1 MESTLTEY
9 EEVVLIAGPLDGQRV
24 AVDPKADRLEF
35 PMRKDGNVLAVLD
48 QNPGGVMYCVATYL
62 RSRKQ
67 PGRFLHDAFFEAT
80 EGKA

>member
-1 MESTLTEY
+1 MESTLTEP

-35 PMRKDGNVLAVLD
+35 PMRKDGNVFAVLG
-48 QNPGGVMYCVATYL
+48 QHPGGVMYCVATYL

-67 PGRFLHDAFFEAT
+67 PGRFLHDVFFEAT
-80 EGKA
+80 EGKT